1 MSKEIMWDRI
11 LARKRAVEAGAIVVL
26 LLLFGAAFFK
36 WERNRTPVSASVN
49 VSHPQEN
56 NRITLAAAG
65 DIIPHQ
71 TVVQSGAAQNQS
83 TAETHTQSAPDLK
96 ENSASQTP
104 AAGNH
109 GGWDLLFANVAD
121 VFRQADFGFVN
132 LETPVPPA
140 HSPGSKPFQFDA
152 PINLLAAFKFT
163 RVKLLPFANN
173 HSFNQS

>member
-49 VSHPQEN
+49 VSYPQEIS
-56 NRITLAAAG
+56 RITFAAAG

-71 TVVQSGAAQNQS
+71 TVVQSPPAQNQA
-83 TAETHTQSAPDLK
+83 TAETHTQSSSALK

-104 AAGNH
+104 SAGNH
-109 GGWDLLFANVAD
+109 GGWGFFFSHSAELF
-121 VFRQADFGFVN
+121 R
-132 LETPVPPA
+132 PA
-140 HSPGSKPFQFDA
+140 GVSVG
-152 PINLLAAFKFT
+152 
-163 RVKLLPFANN
+163 
-173 HSFNQS
+173 